1 LMILER
7 LLAAVSVLLL
17 IGCMIAPL
25 KKTAFA
31 QRNPWMKKIV
41 GYHTL
46 YGVVLLAAAFVH
58 GILAGN
64 KSGMVTGKLAWMV
77 LLILILLTLFR
88 KKMKTRS
95 WNRIH
100 SGLAAVVCL
109 LVVIHIVYAI
119 VV

>member
-1 LMILER
+1 MGE
-7 LLAAVSVLLL
+7 
-17 IGCMIAPL
+17 
-25 KKTAFA
+25 
-31 QRNPWMKKIV
+31 KIV
-41 GYHTL
+41 GCHTL

-64 KSGMVTGKLAWMV
+64 KPGMVTGKLAWMV

-109 LVVIHIVYAI
+109 WWSFISFTRLSFDRIVFAVPFVDRKRKI
-119 VV
+119 

>member
-1 LMILER
+1 
-7 LLAAVSVLLL
+7 
-17 IGCMIAPL
+17 
-25 KKTAFA
+25 
-31 QRNPWMKKIV
+31 
-41 GYHTL
+41 
-46 YGVVLLAAAFVH
+46 
-58 GILAGN
+58 
-64 KSGMVTGKLAWMV
+64 MVTGKLAWMV

>member
-1 LMILER
+1 MILER

-46 YGVVLLAAAFVH
+46 YGVVLLAAAFVQ
-58 GILAGN
+58 
-64 KSGMVTGKLAWMV
+64 GMVTGKLAWMV

>member
-1 LMILER
+1 MMILER

-31 QRNPWMKKIV
+31 QRNPWVKKIV
-41 GYHTL
+41 GCHTL

-64 KSGMVTGKLAWMV
+64 KPRKRWQSAEMNTG
-77 LLILILLTLFR
+77 R
-88 KKMKTRS
+88 KRQLMERRQEKS
-95 WNRIH
+95 LN
-100 SGLAAVVCL
+100 CQ
-109 LVVIHIVYAI
+109 
-119 VV
+119 

>member
-1 LMILER
+1 MMILER

-17 IGCMIAPL
+17 IGCMLAPL

-31 QRNPWMKKIV
+31 QRNPWVKKIV
-41 GYHTL
+41 GFHTL
-46 YGVVLLAAAFVH
+46 YGLVLLAAAFVH

-64 KSGMVTGKLAWMV
+64 KPGMMTGKLAWMI

-88 KKMKTRS
+88 NKMKTRS

-100 SGLAAVVCL
+100 SGLAAVVCF